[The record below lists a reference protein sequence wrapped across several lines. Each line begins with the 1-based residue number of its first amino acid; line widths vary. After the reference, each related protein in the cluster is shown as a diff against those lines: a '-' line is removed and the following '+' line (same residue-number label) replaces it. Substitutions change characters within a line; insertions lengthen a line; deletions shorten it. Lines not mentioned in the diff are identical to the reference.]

1 MTASSLGNRST
12 LLSLIALI
20 GGLGLGILI
29 HGSGNAF
36 LTGLAGFIEPLGR
49 VWVRALQ
56 MVVVPLIISQ
66 LLLVMLRRQGATV
79 GRLGPAAIGLFVV
92 LLLLGAAVTLV
103 TVPPVLDR
111 LPVDH
116 ALVTSL
122 NPMIP
127 ESARAA
133 AERDVIPVGFA
144 DWLVGLIPTNPARSL
159 VDGDLL
165 QIMLFTLFF
174 GWAASR
180 TPPRSRRRA
189 GALSRTF
196 AEIMLVMV
204 HALLRFTPL
213 GVFGLSLAFGRSGG
227 SGVAS
232 VLVQLVV
239 LVSASLLLL
248 TLLLYPLAVL
258 VGRVSLKDFARAV
271 YPAQLVA
278 VSTRSSLASLPALVE
293 GARDR
298 LALSAA
304 ARGFVLPLAA
314 ATFKINRTTSS
325 TIKLL
330 FMAHLYGIAL
340 EPTQIIT
347 FVLTV
352 VILSFSSLGLPGGGT
367 AFKTLPAY
375 LAAGMPIEAVVLL
388 EAVDV
393 IPDIFKTLA
402 NTTGYMTTAVV
413 LDRGEREPI
422 EGTEPAVGVEPA

>member
-180 TPPRSRRRA
+180 TPRGPGAEPAPSAGPLPRSCWSWCTRC
-189 GALSRTF
+189 
-196 AEIMLVMV
+196 
-204 HALLRFTPL
+204 
-213 GVFGLSLAFGRSGG
+213 
-227 SGVAS
+227 
-232 VLVQLVV
+232 
-239 LVSASLLLL
+239 SASL
-248 TLLLYPLAVL
+248 PWGSL
-258 VGRVSLKDFARAV
+258 VS
-271 YPAQLVA
+271 P
-278 VSTRSSLASLPALVE
+278 S
-293 GARDR
+293 
-298 LALSAA
+298 LSAA
-304 ARGFVLPLAA
+304 AGAA
-314 ATFKINRTTSS
+314 ASLRSWSS
-325 TIKLL
+325 SWSW
-330 FMAHLYGIAL
+330 FPH
-340 EPTQIIT
+340 
-347 FVLTV
+347 
-352 VILSFSSLGLPGGGT
+352 LSF
-367 AFKTLPAY
+367 F
-375 LAAGMPIEAVVLL
+375 
-388 EAVDV
+388 
-393 IPDIFKTLA
+393 
-402 NTTGYMTTAVV
+402 
-413 LDRGEREPI
+413 
-422 EGTEPAVGVEPA
+422 

>member
-1 MTASSLGNRST
+1 M
-12 LLSLIALI
+12 
-20 GGLGLGILI
+20 
-29 HGSGNAF
+29 
-36 LTGLAGFIEPLGR
+36 
-49 VWVRALQ
+49 
-56 MVVVPLIISQ
+56 
-66 LLLVMLRRQGATV
+66 
-79 GRLGPAAIGLFVV
+79 
-92 LLLLGAAVTLV
+92 
-103 TVPPVLDR
+103 
-111 LPVDH
+111 
-116 ALVTSL
+116 
-122 NPMIP
+122 
-127 ESARAA
+127 
-133 AERDVIPVGFA
+133 
-144 DWLVGLIPTNPARSL
+144 
-159 VDGDLL
+159 
-165 QIMLFTLFF
+165 
-174 GWAASR
+174 
-180 TPPRSRRRA
+180 
-189 GALSRTF
+189 
-196 AEIMLVMV
+196 
-204 HALLRFTPL
+204 
-213 GVFGLSLAFGRSGG
+213 
-227 SGVAS
+227 
-232 VLVQLVV
+232 
-239 LVSASLLLL
+239 
-248 TLLLYPLAVL
+248 L